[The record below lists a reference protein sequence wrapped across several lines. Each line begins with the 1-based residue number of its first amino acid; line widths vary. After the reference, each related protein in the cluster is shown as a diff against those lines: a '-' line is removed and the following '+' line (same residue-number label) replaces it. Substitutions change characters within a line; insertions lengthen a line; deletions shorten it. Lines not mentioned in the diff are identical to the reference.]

1 LKTDGV
7 VIVANALAGRVY
19 YGWIVVVV
27 AALTLLVGAGVRG
40 APAVLIL
47 PLEQDFGWAR
57 ASISIAAAIGLIIFG
72 LVSPVAG
79 ALIDRHGPR
88 RLMLFGITLVGIG
101 TIVSSQ
107 MTHLWQLHLLWGLV
121 SGIGTGL
128 ATAVLPA
135 TVATRWFVKRRGL
148 VVGILGASISAGALI
163 IIPLLM
169 WLVVSIGWQSGIVI
183 LGFLLLAL
191 LPIIWLLMKDSPE
204 DLGLR
209 LRPDEPEISTGTPG
223 EPTGT
228 ASVMRRAARVPEFW
242 LLSGTF
248 FICGATSTG
257 IIGTHLVPHSIDIG
271 IREVTAATIIGIM
284 GAMNFVGTI
293 GSGILTDRYDP
304 RKLLA
309 IYYILRGLSLFLLPF
324 VFGFWGL
331 VIFAIVF
338 GLDFIATVP
347 PTVALT
353 ADIFG
358 RQNVGLVFGF
368 VFLAH
373 QAGAGAAAYFG
384 GLARDTF
391 GDYQVAFLTA
401 GALAVAGGLLVLR
414 ISRGVIPVPE
424 ADIAPART

>member
-1 LKTDGV
+1 
-7 VIVANALAGRVY
+7 VANALAGRVY
-19 YGWIVVVV
+19 YGWIVVAV

-40 APAVLIL
+40 APAVLIH
-47 PLEQDFGWAR
+47 PLEQDFGWTR
-57 ASISIAAAIGLIIFG
+57 ASISIAAAIGLILYG

-79 ALIDRHGPR
+79 ALIDQYGPR

-169 WLVVSIGWQSGIVI
+169 WLVVSIGWQGGLVV
-183 LGFLLLAL
+183 LGTLLLL
-191 LPIIWLLMKDSPE
+191 LVPLIWLLMRDSPE
-204 DLGLR
+204 ELGLR
-209 LRPDEPEISTGTPG
+209 LRADEPEISSGTPRESTGTS
-223 EPTGT
+223 
-228 ASVMRRAARVPEFW
+228 SVMRRAIRVPEFW

-257 IIGTHLVPHSIDIG
+257 IVGTHLVPHSIDIG

-309 IYYILRGLSLFLLPF
+309 IYYVLRGLSLFLLPF

-358 RQNVGLVFGF
+358 KQNVGLVFGF
-368 VFLAH
+368 VFLSH
-373 QAGAGAAAYFG
+373 QAGAAVTAYLG

-391 GDYQVAFLTA
+391 GDYQLAFLAA
-401 GALAVAGGLLVLR
+401 GGLAVAGGIMALR
-414 ISRGVIPVPE
+414 IARPVVP
-424 ADIAPART
+424 APLPDASPVRA